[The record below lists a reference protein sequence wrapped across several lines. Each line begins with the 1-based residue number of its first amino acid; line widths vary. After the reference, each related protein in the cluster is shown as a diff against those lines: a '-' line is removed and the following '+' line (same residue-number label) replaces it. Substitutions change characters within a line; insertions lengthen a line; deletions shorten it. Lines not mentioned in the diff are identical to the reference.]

1 MMNNTWIMLVL
12 GGFVV
17 VVVILG
23 VMMFLSSSKKSDDDD
38 KKPQKAKSL
47 EELIREASSA
57 NAKNLDL
64 LIKAFLATQKFPF
77 RDGTKISADAKKK
90 LDFITAVASN
100 SNATPKHISFL
111 NRELNK
117 KYGSYKK
124 EIDAYEQMGV
134 AKRNIREK
142 KK

>member
-1 MMNNTWIMLVL
+1 MNTWIMLVL

-17 VVVILG
+17 VVLILG
-23 VMMFLSSSKKSDDDD
+23 VIMFLSSNKKSDEDE
-38 KKPQKAKSL
+38 KPQKAKSL
-47 EELIREASSA
+47 EELVSEASSA
-57 NAKNLDL
+57 SAKNLDL

-77 RDGTKISADAKKK
+77 RDGTKISADVKKK

-100 SNATPKHISFL
+100 SNATAKHISFL

-124 EIDAYEQMGV
+124 EFDAYEQMGV